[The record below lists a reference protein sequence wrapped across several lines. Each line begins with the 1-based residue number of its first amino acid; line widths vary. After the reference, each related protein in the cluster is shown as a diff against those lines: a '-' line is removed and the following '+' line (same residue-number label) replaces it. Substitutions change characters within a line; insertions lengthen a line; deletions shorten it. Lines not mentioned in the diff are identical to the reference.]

1 MLGTHTLVSDWLAYY
16 AGRSGNRLAAVD
28 LATGRRYTYAQ
39 FNERATRLAAG
50 LRAKHAVRKGD
61 RVGLL
66 ARNSTDHFE
75 LMFACWKL
83 GAIFM
88 PLNWRLT
95 AVELAA
101 ILADSTP
108 NLVFTDE
115 EFAPLLAGAGRIEI
129 VLRHADAARC
139 GYERVIRDHG
149 PDVAMT
155 DVDLADANT
164 LLYTSGTTGEM
175 KGVVGTHLN
184 SMTNVLQSAAA
195 GVVDNDTVC
204 LTYAP
209 LFHTAGL
216 NSFAM
221 PLFHFGGTLYV
232 MRNWDAQDALRYL
245 SDREMGITHTLGVPF
260 HLAMI
265 AALPGFAAA
274 TFPALRLIGVGGAPA
289 TRKLIDAWAAKDIP
303 LSQSYGMTEV
313 FGLGFQPPAAA
324 RENPSAAGK
333 ALMYL
338 EVQIGDEQGV
348 ELPIGHTGEI
358 QVRGPGVT
366 PGYWKRPDQTAA
378 AQVNGWFRTGDAGYM
393 DPDRT
398 MYVVDRVKDMFISG
412 GENVY
417 PAEVESVISRVP
429 GVAMVAVVGVPD
441 EKWGEVGTA
450 FVVRVPGSSADA
462 ESILVGCRESLAGYK
477 VPKSVA
483 FVDSLPISP
492 QGKVLKRVLRATA
505 ARADSEKGASS

>member
-1 MLGTHTLVSDWLAYY
+1 MTSRFGLVVDWLAYY
-16 AGRSGNRLAAVD
+16 AGRDGERLAAVD
-28 LATGRRYTYAQ
+28 LASGRRYSYAQ
-39 FNERATRLAAG
+39 FNDRATRLATG
-50 LRAKHAVRKGD
+50 LRDRHAVRKGD

-88 PLNWRLT
+88 PLNWRLSP
-95 AVELAA
+95 AELGGV
-101 ILADSTP
+101 LADSTP
-108 NLVFTDE
+108 RLLFVDADFV
-115 EFAPLLAGAGRIEI
+115 PLAAGAAAPI
-129 VLRHADAARC
+129 VQRAGVAADC
-139 GYERVIRDHG
+139 GYEALIRDHPPAVTMAG
-149 PDVAMT
+149 
-155 DVDLADANT
+155 VDLDDPNT
-164 LLYTSGTTGEM
+164 LLYTSGTTGEQ

-195 GVVDNDTVC
+195 GVVGSDTVC
-204 LTYAP
+204 LTFAP

-232 MRNWDAQDALRYL
+232 MQNWDAAAALGYL
-245 SDREMGITHTLGVPF
+245 RDPALGITHTLGVPF
-260 HLAMI
+260 HLATM
-265 AALPGFAAA
+265 AALPAFAEAR
-274 TFPALRLIGVGGAPA
+274 FPALRLIGVGGAPA
-289 TRKLIDAWAAKDIP
+289 NRKLIDTWAAKGIP

-324 RENPSAAGK
+324 RENPAAAGK

-338 EVQIGDEQGV
+338 EVQIGDEQGR
-348 ELPIGHTGEI
+348 ELPLGERGEI

-366 PGYWKRPDQTAA
+366 PGYWNRPDLTAA

-417 PAEVESVISRVP
+417 PIEVEHVISKVP

-441 EKWGEVGTA
+441 ERWGEVGRA
-450 FVVRVPGSSADA
+450 FVVRAPGATVADDGVLA
-462 ESILVGCRESLAGYK
+462 ACRAALAGYK

-483 FVDSLPISP
+483 FVDALPISV
-492 QGKVLKRVLRATA
+492 QGKVLKRVLRAA
-505 ARADSEKGASS
+505 ALAGVQS

>member
-1 MLGTHTLVSDWLAYY
+1 
-16 AGRSGNRLAAVD
+16 
-28 LATGRRYTYAQ
+28 
-39 FNERATRLAAG
+39 
-50 LRAKHAVRKGD
+50 
-61 RVGLL
+61 
-66 ARNSTDHFE
+66 
-75 LMFACWKL
+75 
-83 GAIFM
+83 
-88 PLNWRLT
+88 
-95 AVELAA
+95 
-101 ILADSTP
+101 
-108 NLVFTDE
+108 
-115 EFAPLLAGAGRIEI
+115 
-129 VLRHADAARC
+129 
-139 GYERVIRDHG
+139 
-149 PDVAMT
+149 
-155 DVDLADANT
+155 
-164 LLYTSGTTGEM
+164 M

-195 GVVDNDTVC
+195 GVVDSDTVC

-289 TRKLIDAWAAKDIP
+289 TRKLIDTWAAKDIP

-338 EVQIGDEQGV
+338 DVQIGDEQGR
-348 ELPIGHTGEI
+348 ELPIGQIGEI

-366 PGYWKRPDQTAA
+366 PGYWKRPDLTAA
-378 AQVNGWFRTGDAGYM
+378 AHVDGWFRTGDAGYM

-417 PAEVESVISRVP
+417 PAEVESVISRVS

-450 FVVRVPGSSADA
+450 FVVRVPGSSVDA
-462 ESILVGCRESLAGYK
+462 ESILAGCRERPRRLQGADVGRVRRFAADQPAGK
-477 VPKSVA
+477 DPEACASSGLGA
-483 FVDSLPISP
+483 GGFGAGCFVVTTRP
-492 QGKVLKRVLRATA
+492 
-505 ARADSEKGASS
+505 ARAVMEAIKARCALPAIVAPMFLVSPGRSW